1 MASNHTFSLLNRND
15 DCHVGIN
22 FMYIPI
28 VTDHQGLFHVYSGHL
43 FSLPSHSWQRNLV
56 LVSYFLCDSQTVV
69 PTPEANLHYA
79 RVTRGKLKWITK
91 KPNVLHVKLRHPS
104 SRFVSQSKSRA
115 TCVPELAF
123 RPCHQRE
130 KCKNKRSSLES
141 LIFIFALCFRR
152 ARGPHFAMSGKTPR
166 N

>member
-1 MASNHTFSLLNRND
+1 MTNYPESKHRLSSRLNCHDFLLTSRYISCDLSRKTRLASNHTFSLLNRND
-15 DCHVGIN
+15 DCYVGIN

-43 FSLPSHSWQRNLV
+43 LSLPSHSWQRNLV

-91 KPNVLHVKLRHPS
+91 KTNVLHGMLRHAS
-104 SRFVSQSKSRA
+104 
-115 TCVPELAF
+115 F
-123 RPCHQRE
+123 RCDRI
-130 KCKNKRSSLES
+130 S
-141 LIFIFALCFRR
+141 FAI
-152 ARGPHFAMSGKTPR
+152 
-166 N
+166 